1 MNKTITSRKA
11 KVLLHKLKQN
21 NRMFFIEYQKPYQE
35 RVHTMCRMLLKKQ
48 INDSKDI
55 FDHRQYDNIEVFN
68 ITDQSFL
75 KLRIEEIL
83 FIKYNDKRYYVIQN
97 N

>member
-1 MNKTITSRKA
+1 
-11 KVLLHKLKQN
+11 
-21 NRMFFIEYQKPYQE
+21 MFFIEYQKPYQE
-35 RVHTMCRMLLKKQ
+35 RVHTMCRMLLNKQ
-48 INDSKDI
+48 ISDSKDI
-55 FDHRQYDNIEVFN
+55 FDHQQYDNIEMFD

-75 KLRIEEIL
+75 KLQIEEIL

>member
-1 MNKTITSRKA
+1 MNKTITSNKA
-11 KVLLHKLKQN
+11 KVLLHKLKKN

-48 INDSKDI
+48 ISDSKDI
-55 FDHRQYDNIEVFN
+55 FDHQEYDNIEMFD

>member
-1 MNKTITSRKA
+1 MNKTITSNLA
-11 KVLLHKLKQN
+11 KVLLHKLKDN
-21 NRMFFIEYQKPYQE
+21 NRMFFIEYQKPFQE

-48 INDSKDI
+48 MSDSKGI
-55 FDHRQYDNIEVFN
+55 FDRQEYDNIEVFN

-83 FIKYNDKRYYVIQN
+83 FIRYNDKRYYVIQN